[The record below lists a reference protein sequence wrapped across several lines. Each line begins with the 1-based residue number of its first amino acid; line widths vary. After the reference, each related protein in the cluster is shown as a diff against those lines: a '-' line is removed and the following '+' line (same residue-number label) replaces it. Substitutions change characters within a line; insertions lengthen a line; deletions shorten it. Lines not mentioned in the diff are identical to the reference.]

1 MELVNPANSVAFQK
15 KSLYLRKELKP
26 KQLSGN
32 TLRYVL
38 KFHKY
43 EFLLILLTVLS
54 SQIAVCWVN
63 TWKFSAF
70 LVVICYQTFIL
81 NLQLALSMNEKLF
94 REKDRVHRIHQIY
107 DLRAAGLPGP
117 RSGILCKEFSPFFK
131 RGWFFGQKYF
141 ILCFRE
147 KQE

>member
-15 KSLYLRKELKP
+15 KSLYLRNELKP

-54 SQIAVCWVN
+54 SHSSVLS
-63 TWKFSAF
+63 KY
-70 LVVICYQTFIL
+70 LKIL
-81 NLQLALSMNEKLF
+81 S
-94 REKDRVHRIHQIY
+94 
-107 DLRAAGLPGP
+107 
-117 RSGILCKEFSPFFK
+117 
-131 RGWFFGQKYF
+131 FFGRHLLPDFYF
-141 ILCFRE
+141 EFAIGPFN
-147 KQE
+147 K

>member
-54 SQIAVCWVN
+54 SHSSVLSKYLKIL
-63 TWKFSAF
+63 SF
-70 LVVICYQTFIL
+70 LVIICYQTFIL
-81 NLQLALSMNEKLF
+81 NLQLALSTNEKLF
-94 REKDRVHRIHQIY
+94 REKHRVHRIHQIY

-117 RSGILCKEFSPFFK
+117 RSG
-131 RGWFFGQKYF
+131 
-141 ILCFRE
+141 FR
-147 KQE
+147 